1 MLPHKTACK
10 AGAFLVGHIPKI
22 SAVPCRPG
30 AAPGLGGFG
39 DLPVQAGTRH
49 NCGIK
54 WCGQPVTLR
63 RLNDGVV
70 ASWLL
75 DHGRSKLKG
84 APSRDIPRHR
94 RSLLLSCGSAN
105 PQACRRP
112 QDFTIKNEHHYELL
126 FLVPAGI
133 SRRMFRC
140 FRHTSPAT
148 ICLYFHIEQRPK
160 PSVM

>member
-39 DLPVQAGTRH
+39 DLPVLAGTRH

-63 RLNDGVV
+63 
-70 ASWLL
+70 
-75 DHGRSKLKG
+75 
-84 APSRDIPRHR
+84 
-94 RSLLLSCGSAN
+94 LLSIGNAVS
-105 PQACRRP
+105 
-112 QDFTIKNEHHYELL
+112 
-126 FLVPAGI
+126 
-133 SRRMFRC
+133 
-140 FRHTSPAT
+140 
-148 ICLYFHIEQRPK
+148 
-160 PSVM
+160 